1 MKTRERILQT
11 SLELFNL
18 EGEPNVTTVDI
29 ANELDIS
36 PGNLYYHFKG
46 KEDIISALY
55 DRFHTELSDILNA
68 PIAQL
73 LKPDD
78 AWFYL
83 YIVFEETYKQRYFYR
98 NLNDILQRYPAIE
111 KRFRK
116 LLEQKVAA
124 AQAVARILIDRDVLA
139 LDDGQLARLSEAVA
153 MQVTFWLT
161 YDRLRNNN
169 PPEQLQIHQGV
180 FQVMSLIAPHLT
192 EGYRS
197 FYDECCELYDSLT
210 ADLL

>member
-1 MKTRERILQT
+1 MKTRDRILQT
-11 SLELFNL
+11 SLELFNI

-46 KEDIISALY
+46 KEDIIGALY
-55 DRFHTELSDILNA
+55 DRFHNELSDILNA
-68 PIAQL
+68 PISQI

-83 YIVFEETYKQRYFYR
+83 YIVFEETYKQRYLYR

-111 KRFRK
+111 KRFRR
-116 LLEQKVAA
+116 LLAQKVTA
-124 AQAVARILIDRDVLA
+124 AQAVARPLIARDVLA
-139 LDDGQLARLSEAVA
+139 LDEGQLARLSEAVA
-153 MQVTFWLT
+153 MQVTFWLN
-161 YDRLRNNN
+161 YDVLRNNN
-169 PPEQLQIHQGV
+169 SPEQLQIHQGV

-192 EGYRS
+192 EDYRS
-197 FYDECCELYDSLT
+197 FYDDCCELFDSLT
-210 ADLL
+210 ADLS

>member
-1 MKTRERILQT
+1 MKTRDRILQT

-46 KEDIISALY
+46 KEDIIGALY
-55 DRFHTELSDILNA
+55 ERFHNEFSDILEA
-68 PIAQL
+68 PIAQI

-98 NLNDILQRYPAIE
+98 NLNDILQRYPTIE
-111 KRFRK
+111 KRFRR
-116 LLEQKVAA
+116 LLSQKVAA
-124 AQAVARILIDRDVLA
+124 AQAVARPLIERGVLA
-139 LDDGQLARLSEAVA
+139 LDEGQLSRLSEAVA

-161 YDRLRNNN
+161 YDLLRNNN
-169 PPEQLQIHQGV
+169 APEQLQIHQGV
-180 FQVMSLIAPHLT
+180 FQVMSLIGPYLT
-192 EGYRS
+192 DNYRS
-197 FYDECCELYDSLT
+197 FYLSLIHI
-210 ADLL
+210 

>member
-1 MKTRERILQT
+1 MKTRDRILQT

-46 KEDIISALY
+46 KEDIIGALY

-68 PIAQL
+68 PVAQL

-116 LLEQKVAA
+116 LLEQKVVA
-124 AQAVARILIDRDVLA
+124 AQAVARILIDRGVLA
-139 LDDGQLARLSEAVA
+139 LDEGQLARLSEAVA

-161 YDRLRNNN
+161 YDLLRNNN

-192 EGYRS
+192 ESYRS

>member
-1 MKTRERILQT
+1 MKTRDRILQT

-46 KEDIISALY
+46 KEDIIGALY

-98 NLNDILQRYPAIE
+98 NLNDILQRYPVIE

-124 AQAVARILIDRDVLA
+124 AQAVARILIDRGVLA
-139 LDDGQLARLSEAVA
+139 LDEGQLSRLSEAVA

-161 YDRLRNNN
+161 YDLLRNNN

-180 FQVMSLIAPHLT
+180 FQVMSLIAPYLT

>member
-1 MKTRERILQT
+1 MKTRDRILQT

-46 KEDIISALY
+46 KEDIIGDLY
-55 DRFHTELSDILNA
+55 DRFHNELSDILSA
-68 PIAQL
+68 PISQI

-98 NLNDILQRYPAIE
+98 NLNDILHRYPAIE
-111 KRFRK
+111 KRFRR
-116 LLEQKVAA
+116 LLAQKVTA
-124 AQAVARILIDRDVLA
+124 AQAVARPLIERGVLA
-139 LDDGQLARLSEAVA
+139 LDEGQLGRLSEAVA

-161 YDRLRNNN
+161 YDLLRNNKA
-169 PPEQLQIHQGV
+169 PEQLQIHQGV
-180 FQVMSLIAPHLT
+180 LQVMSLIAPHLT
-192 EGYRS
+192 ENYRS
-197 FYDECCELYDSLT
+197 FYDDCCKLFDSLT
-210 ADLL
+210 ADLI